1 MKIVIQRVKHSS
13 VKVDEVII
21 SKIDQGLNLL
31 VCMEKGDDLNQVNR
45 AIKKV
50 LALRIFSDDFGRM
63 NNSICDID
71 GEILCISQFTLSW
84 NGKKGNRPSFDNSME
99 PESARS
105 LFDDFVEGLKS
116 NYKTDKI
123 KTGSFGSLME
133 VAITNDGPVTF
144 SIDF

>member
-1 MKIVIQRVKHSS
+1 MKVVVQRVKNSS

-31 VCMEKGDDLNQVNR
+31 VCMEKGDELTQVNQ

-50 LALRIFSDDFGRM
+50 LALRIFSDDLGRM

-99 PESARS
+99 PESARR
-105 LFDDFVEGLKS
+105 LFDDFVAGLKS

-123 KTGSFGSLME
+123 KTGSFGSSME

-144 SIDF
+144 SISF